1 MITQIK
7 KNTNEF
13 EKYFNKSTT
22 LMEHKQRQILFN
34 ENPQSLNKCNRCGH
48 QKPKIL
54 ATTTNLANAKNFS
67 SRQKF

>member
-13 EKYFNKSTT
+13 EKYFNNSTT
-22 LMEHKQRQILFN
+22 LMEHKQGQILFN
-34 ENPQSLNKCNRCGH
+34 EKSQSLNKCNRRGH

-54 ATTTNLANAKNFS
+54 AMTINLANAKNFS
-67 SRQKF
+67 SRQRF